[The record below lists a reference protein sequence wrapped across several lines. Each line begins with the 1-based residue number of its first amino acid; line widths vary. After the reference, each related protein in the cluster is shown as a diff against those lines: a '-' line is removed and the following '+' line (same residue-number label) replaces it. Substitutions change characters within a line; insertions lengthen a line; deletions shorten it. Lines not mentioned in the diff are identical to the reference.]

1 MKSKEQKQIEAIA
14 RKRTSFN
21 YMHVQPWLTA
31 VDRLN
36 RTSKP
41 DEILAKHAEEIK
53 KRMVRAAHEAR
64 IDIHGNALR
73 YIFINEVW
81 CELSREGLIVRK
93 DVSRTTVFGN
103 ETWAEYDKQYL

>member
-14 RKRTSFN
+14 RKRASFN
-21 YMHVQPWLTA
+21 SMYVQPWLTA
-31 VDRLN
+31 ADRVN

-41 DEILAKHAEEIK
+41 DEDSVKYVEELK

-64 IDIHGNALR
+64 IDTHGNALR
-73 YIFINEVW
+73 YISNNGIW

-93 DVSRTTVFGN
+93 DVPRTTVFGN